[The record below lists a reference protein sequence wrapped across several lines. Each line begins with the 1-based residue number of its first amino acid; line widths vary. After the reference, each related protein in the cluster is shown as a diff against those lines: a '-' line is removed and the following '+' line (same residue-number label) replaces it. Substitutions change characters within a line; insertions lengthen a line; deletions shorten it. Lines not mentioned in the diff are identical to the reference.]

1 MADPNKPSLDTA
13 FSEFIE
19 RMVALLDFATAVA
32 PTVSNAPHHVTS
44 LTESVVVL
52 GVTRFDEFFK
62 TLVSL
67 GARHREDELRKY
79 LGKHGN
85 DIEKNRAH
93 QCDLPALV
101 QIVRRRVSFENGAK
115 RLDGIVREIF
125 GFSVWPSDESRD
137 IFLDLILVRNMIVHA
152 SGRDFRFLAQQAAYA
167 PQFRRADVLNKREY
181 GAEMAVYSLDYYKAL
196 LFFQQAVLVAV
207 EQLKY
212 LESKIVTDTSWTR
225 RSSV

>member
-13 FSEFIE
+13 FSGFIE
-19 RMVALLDFATAVA
+19 RMVGLLDFATAVA
-32 PTVSNAPHHVTS
+32 PSVSNAPHHVTS
-44 LTESVVVL
+44 LTESVIVL

-101 QIVRRRVSFENGAK
+101 
-115 RLDGIVREIF
+115 
-125 GFSVWPSDESRD
+125 
-137 IFLDLILVRNMIVHA
+137 DLILVRNMIVHA